1 MIAPFV
7 RELEQVFGWLLAA
20 SWQASVLALF
30 VLVIQRMLGSRLNP
44 RWRYAL
50 WLLVLLR
57 LVLPVQPESALSLFQ
72 FAPPPPAQLVTTVTE
87 PWQPLF
93 TGKPYPS
100 PSDPEPMVKP
110 NYPFSYF
117 TLLAF
122 LWLGGAMIL
131 LVLTWEA
138 NRRFARQVANSP
150 EISDPE
156 LLKLF
161 AEARAELGVRRAIR
175 LIENNQLQSPAIMGL
190 FQPTLLL
197 PADVRGKFDERELR
211 FIFLHELAHLKRGD
225 VMVQALIALLQ
236 ILHWFNPAL
245 WYAFRRMRID
255 REPAT
260 DALVL
265 SRTGEAEKERYGLML
280 IKLLEHFNQ
289 RHSLPTLV
297 GILEDKDQFKRRFS
311 LIARFTRGAY
321 GWSVLGV
328 LLIGILGIAC
338 LTKSKANENS
348 ALTADYLI
356 TNLERFADGVHS
368 IDYSETRGDP
378 KGSHSFEHWQE
389 MGELQ
394 RIERFTPNL
403 DTHGKPSG
411 TFHVIIS
418 YDGDYGYMYSPDSD
432 RLVRQKEPFL
442 DLTEGYSSGLEGGPL
457 MPFEFLDKKGVR
469 SSSGR
474 VTLQTLKSPD
484 ALAARATLEPDKN
497 RSWEGHPCI
506 AVKISGGNDRWDSQA
521 PVDFVAYFA
530 KDLDFYPVAYEVYK
544 HGKLSR
550 RYWVVKFAS
559 IPLVSGKVFRYPE
572 LAGGFCYDSDTLH
585 SSSGGGYSFESM
597 APSDL
602 KINTLSKADFTIQ
615 PPPGGYI
622 EDRDDGDKLIKVPP
636 AQAPPQA
643 PAQSDPPTNT
653 TDTKAA
659 NANTQTPA
667 AVQTTAATT
676 TVAPEKNP
684 AEMARVALKVVQ
696 IDEDDYQTHR
706 ADIDAAVQKGD
717 AASLSDLKSFH
728 LLFDNPIVTK
738 AGEQGVLE
746 AVRVFPYPIAF
757 AKDASGKITPTD
769 FTKRNLGVRFVLLPT
784 ITGNQI
790 NLKGDLFITRLEGW
804 IQTKENPHEPYFNV
818 REAPV
823 SESFASGQTKGF
835 QMPGGAQMES
845 SDPAVVSDPDNPLAA
860 SKNPKAL
867 RRIFFFLTAS
877 GFSADGK
884 AIPSPGSAQLD
895 DPKLSQFV
903 ERVNTALHAPDNKE
917 YKDLFFV
924 KDIPETDQVALN
936 ARFESLMMSLVGNS
950 AWKINVIPAKEI
962 PPETN
967 TDLNLEAVCGLEI
980 QNAEKDGSH
989 RVVLPVGCSFGEYF
1003 IAESRTPGP
1012 GALMLEAVQ
1021 KGDTAALQ
1029 KLFDQGVDPN
1039 VDQCNPVYWAIYYHQ
1054 PEILKLLLAHDAET
1068 DRWSPPGD
1076 VSPIE
1081 LARKK
1086 YPDLVPILQEGMER
1100 NRPKHIAKLTAK
1112 MQSIRIDHL
1121 AFKDTP
1127 LNEAIGAL
1135 QAKSKQADSDGQGV
1149 NFVLRVAPSAP
1160 GTPANPASQPGPT
1173 ITLTLADVSLDDA
1186 LRVITQA
1193 AMFQYSVEEYAIYLR
1208 PADDGQ
1214 KLLTVRTF
1222 LIPYGF
1228 FKAKSSD
1235 TLDVKQELIGH
1246 GIEFSPDATATF
1258 LPMQNK
1264 LVVRN
1269 TPEQLDK
1276 IATLIETFPDP
1287 TAIPKTDAQTNTN
1300 TNDPNSQFLQAA
1312 QDGNVATMQ
1321 KILDQGVDPNKPG
1334 VWAMVNGKPDLMT
1347 PLAAAVNSGSVQAV
1361 ALLLDHGAKTEGDKA
1376 KLMVIAVEAHPAIAK
1391 LLWSRGNRDVSPLS
1405 YAISQGASAADIA
1418 KLLDQGSPADSSQD
1432 DTITPLGFVAQK
1444 GNLDL
1449 VKLLVA
1455 RGADIDRGGFHSAD
1469 FSDAP
1474 VALAAFNGQDEVVDY
1489 LLAHGA
1495 KPESAA
1501 LYEAAH
1507 NSTPYNNTER
1517 SHEHFE
1523 KTVRLL
1529 LDAGA
1534 LKNATPEEQ
1543 GYIVYAPIWTRQGPP
1558 NATVLKMI
1566 LDAGGNP
1573 NAPMPFTAE
1582 NGEKPNTV
1590 IGYYRDYCARHKED
1604 PNFGTGWEKIKALLD
1619 MLEAAAK
1626 GAAPNAYAV
1635 PAASPDG
1642 PKAAQAAPFE
1652 DVAISGKVRFANPEF
1667 VDLGKSVGYLTSVDG
1682 DSYEFHFQPDG
1693 SFVLPHVKPE
1703 VYNRHIR
1710 FVRIEQNAS
1719 SFPPESDD
1727 MPLSYMIVDGTSQNM
1742 TMNLTL
1748 DAPFKNVPKGSI
1760 QVEFKVVEIQD
1771 DVYLAHQ
1778 AEIDAGVEKGGAE
1791 ILDLLNNLKGVSV
1804 FSAPSVTTKP
1814 GLKANIDVVREFP
1827 YAIGF
1832 EFAHPGKTTYSD
1844 GSTAAIITIP
1854 TTPREFVTADVGVKA
1869 EITPSLEQGKIIL
1882 NGKFSV
1888 IDFEGFTKSNAG
1900 ANMPSFETRETH
1912 FYEALDDNQL
1922 MGIWIPGAHFDE
1934 QTVTDHDSL
1943 GKIIS
1948 EKKEAVKKRLL
1959 IFLQARLVK

>member
-7 RELEQVFGWLLAA
+7 RELEQVFGWLLSA
-20 SWQASVLALF
+20 SWQASALALF
-30 VLVIQRMLGSRLNP
+30 VLVIQRVLSSRLNP

-100 PSDPEPMVKP
+100 PSDPEPMMKP

-131 LVLTWEA
+131 LILTWEA

-150 EISDPE
+150 EISDPD

-245 WYAFRRMRID
+245 WFAFRRMRID

-265 SRTGEAEKERYGLML
+265 SRTGEEEKERYGLML

-659 NANTQTPA
+659 NAQAPT
-667 AVQTTAATT
+667 AVQTTAATSKSAVGSASKPSVKFT
-676 TVAPEKNP
+676 ITLVE
-684 AEMARVALKVVQ
+684 
-696 IDEDDYQTHR
+696 IDEKTY
-706 ADIDAAVQKGD
+706 
-717 AASLSDLKSFH
+717 
-728 LLFDNPIVTK
+728 
-738 AGEQGVLE
+738 EQNAQSMDE
-746 AVRVFPYPIAF
+746 AVR
-757 AKDASGKITPTD
+757 
-769 FTKRNLGVRFVLLPT
+769 
-784 ITGNQI
+784 TGNSHFFAYR
-790 NLKGDLFITRLEGW
+790 KDGTRIFRTIDMFLLVGQSGWYSEGETQDYVSAVSNEMRDGKPFTTL
-804 IQTKENPHEPYFNV
+804 QTKSVFTGFKGSFTWSKSGALFNSEWSVTEPLGP
-818 REAPV
+818 E
-823 SESFASGQTKGF
+823 K
-835 QMPGGAQMES
+835 PG
-845 SDPAVVSDPDNPLAA
+845 
-860 SKNPKAL
+860 
-867 RRIFFFLTAS
+867 
-877 GFSADGK
+877 
-884 AIPSPGSAQLD
+884 
-895 DPKLSQFV
+895 
-903 ERVNTALHAPDNKE
+903 APDNM
-917 YKDLFFV
+917 
-924 KDIPETDQVALN
+924 PP
-936 ARFESLMMSLVGNS
+936 S
-950 AWKINVIPAKEI
+950 AAPTPSVIPQFHTITFTDKDWKWEPGKEHGFWVG
-962 PPETN
+962 ETYGPVSRLPAGKAPVN
-967 TDLNLEAVCGLEI
+967 ELLKPSRFAVFI
-980 QNAEKDGSH
+980 TAQPSAEKAD
-989 RVVLPVGCSFGEYF
+989 
-1003 IAESRTPGP
+1003 
-1012 GALMLEAVQ
+1012 AV
-1021 KGDTAALQ
+1021 AA
-1029 KLFDQGVDPN
+1029 P
-1039 VDQCNPVYWAIYYHQ
+1039 
-1054 PEILKLLLAHDAET
+1054 
-1068 DRWSPPGD
+1068 
-1076 VSPIE
+1076 
-1081 LARKK
+1081 
-1086 YPDLVPILQEGMER
+1086 
-1100 NRPKHIAKLTAK
+1100 
-1112 MQSIRIDHL
+1112 
-1121 AFKDTP
+1121 
-1127 LNEAIGAL
+1127 
-1135 QAKSKQADSDGQGV
+1135 QADATVS
-1149 NFVLRVAPSAP
+1149 LPPAA
-1160 GTPANPASQPGPT
+1160 TANPAPK
-1173 ITLTLADVSLDDA
+1173 AD
-1186 LRVITQA
+1186 
-1193 AMFQYSVEEYAIYLR
+1193 
-1208 PADDGQ
+1208 
-1214 KLLTVRTF
+1214 
-1222 LIPYGF
+1222 
-1228 FKAKSSD
+1228 
-1235 TLDVKQELIGH
+1235 
-1246 GIEFSPDATATF
+1246 
-1258 LPMQNK
+1258 
-1264 LVVRN
+1264 
-1269 TPEQLDK
+1269 
-1276 IATLIETFPDP
+1276 
-1287 TAIPKTDAQTNTN
+1287 
-1300 TNDPNSQFLQAA
+1300 
-1312 QDGNVATMQ
+1312 
-1321 KILDQGVDPNKPG
+1321 
-1334 VWAMVNGKPDLMT
+1334 
-1347 PLAAAVNSGSVQAV
+1347 
-1361 ALLLDHGAKTEGDKA
+1361 
-1376 KLMVIAVEAHPAIAK
+1376 
-1391 LLWSRGNRDVSPLS
+1391 
-1405 YAISQGASAADIA
+1405 
-1418 KLLDQGSPADSSQD
+1418 
-1432 DTITPLGFVAQK
+1432 
-1444 GNLDL
+1444 
-1449 VKLLVA
+1449 
-1455 RGADIDRGGFHSAD
+1455 
-1469 FSDAP
+1469 
-1474 VALAAFNGQDEVVDY
+1474 
-1489 LLAHGA
+1489 
-1495 KPESAA
+1495 
-1501 LYEAAH
+1501 
-1507 NSTPYNNTER
+1507 
-1517 SHEHFE
+1517 
-1523 KTVRLL
+1523 
-1529 LDAGA
+1529 
-1534 LKNATPEEQ
+1534 
-1543 GYIVYAPIWTRQGPP
+1543 
-1558 NATVLKMI
+1558 
-1566 LDAGGNP
+1566 
-1573 NAPMPFTAE
+1573 
-1582 NGEKPNTV
+1582 
-1590 IGYYRDYCARHKED
+1590 
-1604 PNFGTGWEKIKALLD
+1604 
-1619 MLEAAAK
+1619 
-1626 GAAPNAYAV
+1626 AV
-1635 PAASPDG
+1635 PAAFPDG
-1642 PKAAQAAPFE
+1642 VKAAQVMVNDYPQPPGPAPSSPAGAATGNP
-1652 DVAISGKVRFANPEF
+1652 DSGQI
-1667 VDLGKSVGYLTSVDG
+1667 L
-1682 DSYEFHFQPDG
+1682 
-1693 SFVLPHVKPE
+1693 
-1703 VYNRHIR
+1703 
-1710 FVRIEQNAS
+1710 
-1719 SFPPESDD
+1719 
-1727 MPLSYMIVDGTSQNM
+1727 
-1742 TMNLTL
+1742 
-1748 DAPFKNVPKGSI
+1748 
-1760 QVEFKVVEIQD
+1760 VEFKVVEIQD

-1791 ILDLLNNLKGVSV
+1791 IFNLFNNLKGVSV
-1804 FSAPSVTTKP
+1804 LSAPSVTTKP
-1814 GLKANIDVVREFP
+1814 GLKADTDVVREFP
-1827 YAIGF
+1827 YPTSFDPAKVIQGVSVQGIG
-1832 EFAHPGKTTYSD
+1832 TNL
-1844 GSTAAIITIP
+1844 TANVAP
-1854 TTPREFVTADVGVKA
+1854 TPRDFVTADVGVKA

-1888 IDFEGFTKSNAG
+1888 IDFEGFTKSNLAG
-1900 ANMPSFETRETH
+1900 VNMPSFETRETH

-1934 QTVTDHDSL
+1934 QMITDHDSL